1 MTDKEII
8 KGCRKGD
15 KVAQESLY
23 SAFSNRM
30 MGLCRRYSQNRE
42 EAEDIFQEGFVKV
55 FGGISK
61 LSSSDKLEPWLKR
74 VFVNTAITY
83 YHKNKKHHNHL
94 DSEELDLSQ
103 TQVFDA
109 IERLSQQELLVFV
122 NELPEGYRM
131 VFNLYV
137 MEGFKHNEIAKM
149 LNISTGTSKSQLSKA
164 KAMLKKQLAQI
175 GINQVSS
182 K

>member
-8 KGCRKGD
+8 KGCGKGN

-23 SAFSNRM
+23 TLFANRM

-42 EAEDIFQEGFVKV
+42 EAEDIFQDGFVKV

-61 LSSSDKLEPWLKR
+61 LSSSEKLEPWLKR

-83 YHKNKKHHNHL
+83 YHKNKKHHNHF

-103 TQVFDA
+103 SHALDA
-109 IERLSQQELLVFV
+109 IEHLSQQELLVFV

-137 MEGFKHNEIAKM
+137 MEGFKHNEIAKV
-149 LNISTGTSKSQLSKA
+149 LDISTGTSKSQLSKA
-164 KAMLKKQLAQI
+164 KAMLKKKLAQV
-175 GINQVSS
+175 GINQVGQ

>member
-8 KGCRKGD
+8 KGCKKGD

-23 SAFSNRM
+23 TLFANRM
-30 MGLCRRYSQNRE
+30 MGLCRRYSKNRE
-42 EAEDIFQEGFVKV
+42 EAEDIFQDGFVKV
-55 FGGISK
+55 FGGISS
-61 LSSSDKLEPWLKR
+61 LSSSEKLEPWLKR
-74 VFVNTAITY
+74 IFVNTAITY
-83 YHKNKKHHNHL
+83 YHKNKKHYNHF
-94 DSEELDLSQ
+94 DSEELDISQ
-103 TQVFDA
+103 THSLDA

-137 MEGFKHNEIAKM
+137 MEGFKHNEISKM

-164 KAMLKKQLAQI
+164 KAMLKKQLAQV
-175 GINQVSS
+175 GISQVIS